1 MAPRGSQP
9 SNFKTKQ
16 RQKRISDLKARIA
29 ALEKQSSG
37 KGGFR
42 NKNRISQLKKKLR
55 DMNAGYQ
62 KVTPTNTKKK
72 LVKTSRGLKIRNV
85 ANKPKKKYND
95 GKMSNIPAGEAT
107 VNNPNFGKPGNFKN
121 KPKEVKKDSEV
132 VTNDKKSQV
141 PSFTESVE
149 ASKDGGLVKDSKPK
163 SEVKKKKQSKFIRT
177 KNGNL
182 VKRGTVGAR
191 RAENREKAINKA
203 KALAKERLKI
213 KKKKKVDG

>member
-85 ANKPKKKYND
+85 ADKPKKKYND

-107 VNNPNFGKPGNFKN
+107 VNNPNFGKPGNFKEKPNEKKKGGVVTGDKKNKVPSFKESVKLSKDGPLVDKNKDKKSKLKAN
-121 KPKEVKKDSEV
+121 KPKKMHAIE
-132 VTNDKKSQV
+132 
-141 PSFTESVE
+141 
-149 ASKDGGLVKDSKPK
+149 
-163 SEVKKKKQSKFIRT
+163 R
-177 KNGNL
+177 
-182 VKRGTVGAR
+182 
-191 RAENREKAINKA
+191 ENRKRFGDAHVDKLKARYAAFKA
-203 KALAKERLKI
+203 KR
-213 KKKKKVDG
+213 KKKKKS